1 MSRSYPRTIK
11 LEFPG
16 GGGPERRSF
25 KSSPGDSNV
34 QWGLR
39 ITDWD
44 HAKRDPNPSRL
55 KNVLLQLLYN
65 YCLETFGLW
74 NYLSS
79 LTYNVSKPEMDLN
92 LSRLWGLVYL
102 FGNLLLWGSA
112 KNISVKILLQQQN
125 EKGKSILQ
133 ELWFDSYN
141 TQTKLC
147 LWNRQIYPWN
157 NLWLQRHLAVTLNV
171 LTF

>member
-44 HAKRDPNPSRL
+44 HAKRDANPSRL
-55 KNVLLQLLYN
+55 KNVLLHLLYN

-79 LTYNVSKPEMDLN
+79 LTYNVSKPKMDLN

-102 FGNLLLWGSA
+102 LVIYYFGEVLKISLWRYYYNSKMKKA
-112 KNISVKILLQQQN
+112 SPYFKSYDLIVKTQKQSSVSEID
-125 EKGKSILQ
+125 KSIS
-133 ELWFDSYN
+133 EIIYSYKG
-141 TQTKLC
+141 T
-147 LWNRQIYPWN
+147 
-157 NLWLQRHLAVTLNV
+157 
-171 LTF
+171 